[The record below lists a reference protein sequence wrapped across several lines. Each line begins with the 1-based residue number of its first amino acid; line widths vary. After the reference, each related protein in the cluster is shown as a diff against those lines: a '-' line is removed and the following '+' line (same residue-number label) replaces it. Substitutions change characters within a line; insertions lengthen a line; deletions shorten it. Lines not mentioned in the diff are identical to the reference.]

1 MNRAKEI
8 AAGFVLMLVASA
20 TAVQFFLTHN
30 RYENPASIP
39 YLLALGIAELFLVG
53 LSWRLIFLPLTQLPT
68 TPRGRSGVSGTEPRR
83 ESAAF
88 SVEPFDYLEEIV

>member
-30 RYENPASIP
+30 RYENSGSIP
-39 YLLALGIAELFLVG
+39 YLVALGVAELFLVG
-53 LSWRLIFLPLTQLPT
+53 LSWRLMF
-68 TPRGRSGVSGTEPRR
+68 VSSV
-83 ESAAF
+83 SAE
-88 SVEPFDYLEEIV
+88 VR